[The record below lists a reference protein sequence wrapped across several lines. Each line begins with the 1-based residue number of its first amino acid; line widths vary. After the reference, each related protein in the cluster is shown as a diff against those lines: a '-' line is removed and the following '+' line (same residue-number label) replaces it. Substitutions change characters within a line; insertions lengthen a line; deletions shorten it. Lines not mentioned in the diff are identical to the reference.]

1 MAEDQAVEK
10 HNWVLSDKVGTA
22 LIADKRVEVFIVPV
36 YNGIPQRRLFLWAL
50 EPGIPIP
57 GVRHDAVAGHIVA
70 DYYTFLLTSGSD
82 VSYIETESNEKTE
95 EVFARA
101 CGIPCDEKDGRI
113 TYGKFDTLGECIC
126 ELWEMQDVLEL
137 RTIYAANMANV
148 AARDENIRR
157 ILSTFGKRS
166 QVNNELKHTGK
177 PLYDAV
183 AVLASHQKIDLKT
196 WDEIRTVTGA
206 RPSVHD
212 ISRISN
218 FACRELILSE
228 NWYKQDNGPL
238 LVYYG
243 NKREPRACIP
253 KNSRSYLI
261 YDPVT
266 DTTEKLTSEIAANIR
281 PKGVCLYRPFPE
293 KTLDKKTVIRY
304 CLDAVRISDVVS
316 IVLFTLIGVLVG
328 QLLPFLNQT
337 IFDKYIPMGD
347 VDGLYGI
354 CTVVLAFSV
363 GNVFFQLISSMSSF
377 RFLNRIKY
385 QLEAAIVDRLFSLPE
400 PFYRNY
406 ESADLAERAMTI
418 ADMFTRLME
427 IVLKNSLT
435 ALFSFIYLRKMFKCS
450 TKLSWTAVIL
460 CLLFNGIGV
469 GFGFLQMKY
478 EKKKMNLDGRISS
491 LLYQL
496 IAGVGK
502 LRIAGAEERGL
513 REYTKIY
520 TESIGLNI
528 QSQNVARMANAVS
541 MFSGTLITA
550 VLYYSMIHKNL
561 GLSVGA
567 FMAFNSAYGSFS
579 GAIGTLVNSF
589 LEVNNMGPAIDRI
602 RPILRQQPECNSSLA
617 LPGDLLG
624 GIELN
629 NVRFAYEEGLPE
641 ILHGINLNV
650 QPGEYIGIVGETGGG
665 KSTLF
670 KLLLGFE
677 TPTTGKIYYDGMDL
691 ETVDKR
697 ELRKKFGVVLQD
709 GGLITGSIYENITI
723 THPTATEEEV
733 NEAVRSAG
741 LEEDIKKMPMGLNTL
756 LSEGDGSVSGGQK
769 QRILIARAIVGK
781 PKILFFDEATSAL
794 DNNTQKMV
802 IDALDALRSTRIVIA
817 HRLSTIIN
825 CDRILVLHDGV
836 IEESGSY
843 QELMDKHGLFY
854 ELASRQIS

>member
-1 MAEDQAVEK
+1 MAENKAIENL
-10 HNWVLSDKVGTA
+10 NWVLADEVGTA
-22 LIADKRVEVFIVPV
+22 LIADKKVEVFIVPV

-57 GVRHDAVAGHIVA
+57 GIRQEAAAGHIVA
-70 DYYTFLLTSGSD
+70 DYYTFLLTSGSK
-82 VSYIETESNEKTE
+82 VSFTRTESNEKTE
-95 EVFARA
+95 ENFAKA
-101 CGIPCDEKDGRI
+101 CGIPFEERDGRAAF
-113 TYGKFDTLGECIC
+113 GQFDTLGECIC

-157 ILSTFGKRS
+157 ILATFGKRS
-166 QVNNELKHTGK
+166 RINNELKHTGK

-183 AVLASHQKIDLKT
+183 AVLASYQKIKLKT
-196 WDEIRTVTGA
+196 WDEIRTVAGS

-243 NKREPRACIP
+243 NKRQPMACIP
-253 KNSRSYLI
+253 QSSRSYLI
-261 YDPVT
+261 YDPVS
-266 DTTEKLTSEIAANIR
+266 DTTQKLTKEIAASIR
-281 PKGVCLYRPFPE
+281 PKGMCLYRPFPE
-293 KTLDKKTVIRY
+293 KPLVKKEIIRY
-304 CLDAVRISDVVS
+304 CLDAVRIGDLVS
-316 IVLFTLIGVLVG
+316 ILVFTLIGVLVG

-347 VDGLYGI
+347 LDGLYGI
-354 CTVVLAFSV
+354 CSVVLAFSV

-400 PFYRNY
+400 PFYRGY

-418 ADMFTRLME
+418 ADMFTKLME
-427 IVLKNSLT
+427 LVIKNSLT
-435 ALFSFIYLRKMFKCS
+435 ALFSFIYLARMFKCS
-450 TKLSWTAVIL
+450 TKLSWVAVIL
-460 CLLFNGIGV
+460 CLVFNAIGIG
-469 GFGFLQMKY
+469 FGILQMKY

-513 REYTKIY
+513 REYTKVY
-520 TESIGLNI
+520 TESIELNI

-541 MFSGTLITA
+541 MFSGTLIMA
-550 VLYYSMIHKNL
+550 VLYYMMIHKNL

-579 GAIGTLVNSF
+579 GAIGTFVQSF
-589 LEVNNMGPAIDRI
+589 LEVNNMGPAIDRVK
-602 RPILRQQPECNSSLA
+602 PILRAEPECNSSLA
-617 LPGDLLG
+617 LPGDLIG

-629 NVRFAYEEGLPE
+629 NVRFSYSENLPE
-641 ILHGINLNV
+641 ILHGISLNV

-665 KSTLF
+665 KSTLL

-677 TPTTGKIYYDGMDL
+677 NPTVGKIYYDGMDI
-691 ETVDKR
+691 ETIDKR

-733 NEAVRSAG
+733 NEAVRNAG

-794 DNNTQKMV
+794 DNNTQKTV
-802 IDALDALRSTRIVIA
+802 IEALDALHSTRIVIA

-836 IEESGSY
+836 IEEMGNY
-843 QELMDKHGLFY
+843 DELMAQKGLFY

>member
-1 MAEDQAVEK
+1 MAENITSDNP
-10 HNWVLSDKVGTA
+10 NWILCDETGSA
-22 LIADKRVEVFIVPV
+22 LIADKKVEVFIVPV
-36 YNGIPQRRLFLWAL
+36 YDEIPQRRLFLWGV
-50 EPGIPIP
+50 EPGVAIP
-57 GVRHDAVAGHIVA
+57 GIRFERDGHVVA
-70 DYYTFLLTSGSD
+70 DYYTLLLVPEEETTYTKTQCTD
-82 VSYIETESNEKTE
+82 KIEE
-95 EVFARA
+95 EFAKE
-101 CGIPCDEKDGRI
+101 CGIPFEQTEEGR
-113 TYGKFDTLGECIC
+113 TFGEFDTLGECLC

-157 ILSTFGKRS
+157 ILSAFGKRS
-166 QVNNELKHTGK
+166 QVSNEIKHTGK
-177 PLYDAV
+177 PLYDAM
-183 AVLASHQKIDLKT
+183 AVLCSYQKINLKT
-196 WDEIRTVTGA
+196 WDEIRTVTGSK
-206 RPSVHD
+206 PSVHD

-218 FACRELILSE
+218 FACRELILAE

-243 NKREPRACIP
+243 NKRIPMACIP
-253 KNSRSYLI
+253 KSSKSYLI
-261 YDPVT
+261 YDPET
-266 DTTEKLTSEIAANIR
+266 DTTEKLTSEMAAQIR
-281 PKGVCLYRPFPE
+281 PKGACLYRPFPE
-293 KTLDKKTVIRY
+293 KTLTKKEIIRY
-304 CLDAVRISDVVS
+304 CLDAVRVGDVVTV
-316 IVLFTLIGVLVG
+316 VLFTLIGVLVG

-347 VDGLYGI
+347 VGGLYGI
-354 CTVVLAFSV
+354 CLVVLAFSI
-363 GNVFFQLISSMSSF
+363 GNVFFQLISSMASF

-400 PFYRNY
+400 PFYRDY

-418 ADMFTRLME
+418 ADMFTKLME

-450 TKLSWTAVIL
+450 TRLSWIAIIM
-460 CLLFNGIGV
+460 CLVFDGIGI

-478 EKKKMNLDGRISS
+478 EKKKMNLEGRISS

-496 IAGVGK
+496 VSGVGK

-513 REYTKIY
+513 REYTKVY
-520 TESIGLNI
+520 TESIELNI
-528 QSQNVARMANAVS
+528 QSQNAARMANAVS
-541 MFSGTLITA
+541 IFSGTLITA
-550 VLYYSMIHKNL
+550 VLYYSMIHRNL
-561 GLSVGA
+561 GLSIGA

-579 GAIGTLVNSF
+579 GAIGTLVSSF
-589 LEVNNMGPAIDRI
+589 LEVNNMGPAIDRV
-602 RPILRQQPECNSSLA
+602 RPILREEPECNSALA
-617 LPGDLLG
+617 LPGDLMG

-629 NVRFAYEEGLPE
+629 NVRFSYSESDPE
-641 ILHGINLNV
+641 ILHGISLSV

-670 KLLLGFE
+670 KLMLGFE
-677 TPTTGKIYYDGMDL
+677 TPTTGKIYYDGMDID
-691 ETVDKR
+691 TIDKR

-723 THPTATEEEV
+723 THPTATEDEV
-733 NEAVRSAG
+733 NEAIRNAG

-794 DNNTQKMV
+794 DNNTQKTV
-802 IDALDALRSTRIVIA
+802 INALDALHSTRIVIA

-825 CDRILVLHDGV
+825 CDRIIVLKGGL
-836 IEESGSY
+836 IEEMGNFD
-843 QELMDKHGLFY
+843 ELMAKKGLFY